1 MTRRLTATAS
11 ESPSANG
18 SRRAEILDTAAALF
32 AASGPRASLKEIADA
47 CGILPGSLYHHFE
60 SKDAIVLELVER
72 YQADVDDIA
81 NRALEAVRRSEHQ
94 DAGKFILDLATAIA
108 TCAVR
113 HRGALLLTMYE
124 SPPGAWDDLVPSAT
138 GSPAT
143 IEAAMLEALR
153 MGQRSRYIRSRIDL
167 PMLAQRLCQS
177 MLQVGVGVFHR
188 SPGGKQTPAIKC
200 RMLLDGLAA
209 HPPADADLDHSS
221 ALSAADRVIATWQ
234 DVDGDADEPTM
245 MLRAVARAEFG
256 RRGYEA
262 TTIRDIAAAAGVSTG
277 SVYRLIG
284 SKDELLESVMH
295 SFAASVNG
303 GWRAVLESDS
313 TTIEKLDALMWVN
326 INLLARF
333 GDEFRI
339 QLAWL
344 RQSPPNTADVGAS
357 LSISSRLRHLGAL
370 LGHGIRI
377 GELRAPGGSA
387 EVRAQCLLEVIWM
400 SEQVVRAGP
409 RTSLA
414 FGRDTLLRG
423 AAIRR

>member
-1 MTRRLTATAS
+1 VTRRLTAAAS
-11 ESPSANG
+11 KAPPANG
-18 SRRAEILDTAAALF
+18 SRRTEILDTAAALF

-60 SKDAIVLELVER
+60 SKDAIVLELVQR
-72 YQADVDDIA
+72 YQADIDDIA
-81 NRALEAVRRSEHQ
+81 KRALAAVPRSGRQ
-94 DAGKFILDLATAIA
+94 DARSFILGLATDIA
-108 TCAVR
+108 TCAVQ

-143 IEAAMLEALR
+143 IEAAMVAALR
-153 MGQRSRYIRSRIDL
+153 MGQRSGYIRPRIAL
-167 PMLAQRLCQS
+167 PMLAQRVCQS

-188 SPGGKQTPAIKC
+188 SPGGEQTPAVKC

-209 HPPADADLDHSS
+209 QSPADADLDRSP
-221 ALSAADRVIATWQ
+221 ARAAADGVIATWR
-234 DVDGDADEPTM
+234 DVGPDADDRAM
-245 MLRAVARAEFG
+245 MLRSVARAEFG

-262 TTIRDIAAAAGVSTG
+262 TTVRDIAAAAGVSTG

-284 SKDELLESVMH
+284 SKDELLESVMR
-295 SFAASVNG
+295 SFAASVNA
-303 GWRAVLESDS
+303 GWKTVLDS
-313 TTIEKLDALMWVN
+313 GSTAIEKLDGLMWVN

-344 RQSPPNTADVGAS
+344 RQSPPSTTDVGAS
-357 LSISSRLRHLGAL
+357 LSISSRLRHLRAL
-370 LGHGIRI
+370 LAHGIRE
-377 GELRAPGGSA
+377 GELQPPGGSA
-387 EVRAQCLLEVIWM
+387 ELRAQCLLELIWS
-400 SEQVVRAGP
+400 SEQLVRAGP
-409 RTSLA
+409 RTALA

-423 AAIRR
+423 AASRR

>member
-1 MTRRLTATAS
+1 V
-11 ESPSANG
+11 
-18 SRRAEILDTAAALF
+18 
-32 AASGPRASLKEIADA
+32 SLKEIADA

-72 YQADVDDIA
+72 YQADIDDLA
-81 NRALEAVRRSEHQ
+81 NRTLEVVGSSDHP
-94 DAGKFILDLATAIA
+94 DAGQFILDLATEIA
-108 TCAVR
+108 TCAIR

-153 MGQRSRYIRSRIDL
+153 MGQRARYIRPRVHL

-188 SPGGKQTPAIKC
+188 SPGGEQTPAIKC
-200 RMLLDGLAA
+200 RILLEGLAA
-209 HPPADADLDHSS
+209 QPPTDADLDHSP
-221 ALSAADRVIATWQ
+221 ALGAAERVIATWQ
-234 DVDGDADEPTM
+234 NLGSEADERIM

-256 RRGYEA
+256 RHGYEA

-284 SKDELLESVMH
+284 SKDELLESVMR
-295 SFAASVNG
+295 SFADSVNA
-303 GWRAVLESDS
+303 GWKAVLESES

-326 INLLARF
+326 INLLAQF

-357 LSISSRLRHLGAL
+357 LSISSRLRHLRSV
-370 LGHGIRI
+370 LGHGIRV
-377 GELRAPGGSA
+377 GELQPPGGSA
-387 EVRAQCLLEVIWM
+387 ELRAQCLLEVIWM
-400 SEQVVRAGP
+400 SEPLVRAGP
-409 RTSLA
+409 GVALR

-423 AAIRR
+423 AVTRR

>member
-1 MTRRLTATAS
+1 MSRRLTATAS
-11 ESPSANG
+11 KLPVANG
-18 SRRAEILDTAAALF
+18 SRREEILATAAALF

-72 YQADVDDIA
+72 YQADIDDTA
-81 NRALEAVRRSEHQ
+81 KRALEAVPRSGRQ
-94 DAGKFILDLATAIA
+94 AARSFILDLATEVA

-143 IEAAMLEALR
+143 IEAAMLAALR
-153 MGQRSRYIRSRIDL
+153 MGQRTRYIRPRIDL
-167 PMLAQRLCQS
+167 PLLAQRLCQS

-188 SPGGKQTPAIKC
+188 SPGSEQTPAIKC

-209 HPPADADLDHSS
+209 HFRGDADLDRSS
-221 ALSAADRVIATWQ
+221 ALAAANRVIATWR
-234 DVDGDADEPTM
+234 DLGGDADERVM

-262 TTIRDIAAAAGVSTG
+262 TTIRDIAAAADVSTG

-284 SKDELLESVMH
+284 SKDELLESVMR
-295 SFAASVNG
+295 SFAASVNA
-303 GWRAVLESDS
+303 GWKAVLESDS
-313 TTIEKLDALMWVN
+313 TVIEKLDGLMWVN
-326 INLLARF
+326 VNLLARF

-357 LSISSRLRHLGAL
+357 LSISSRLRHLRAL
-370 LGHGIRI
+370 LGHGIRE
-377 GELRAPGGSA
+377 GELQPPGGSA
-387 EVRAQCLLEVIWM
+387 ELRAQCLLEVIWM
-400 SEQVVRAGP
+400 SEQLVRAGP
-409 RTSLA
+409 RTALA

-423 AAIRR
+423 AASRP

>member
-1 MTRRLTATAS
+1 VTGRPPATAS
-11 ESPSANG
+11 KPPPADG
-18 SRRAEILDTAAALF
+18 SRRTEILDTAAALF

-72 YQADVDDIA
+72 YQADIDDIA
-81 NRALEAVRRSEHQ
+81 KRALKAVPRSGRQ
-94 DAGKFILDLATAIA
+94 DARSFILDLATDIA

-143 IEAAMLEALR
+143 IEAAMLAALQ
-153 MGQRSRYIRSRIDL
+153 MGQRTAYIRPHIDL

-177 MLQVGVGVFHR
+177 MLQVGVGVFHG
-188 SPGGKQTPAIKC
+188 SPGGEQTPAIKC

-209 HPPADADLDHSS
+209 FFPADANLDRSS
-221 ALSAADRVIATWQ
+221 ALGAADRVIATWH
-234 DVDGDADEPTM
+234 DLGGEADERAM

-262 TTIRDIAAAAGVSTG
+262 TTIRDIAGAAGVSTA

-284 SKDELLESVMH
+284 SKDELLESVMR

-303 GWRAVLESDS
+303 GWKAVLESDS
-313 TTIEKLDALMWVN
+313 TAIEKLDGLMWVN
-326 INLLARF
+326 INLLDRF
-333 GDEFRI
+333 ADEFRI

-344 RQSPPNTADVGAS
+344 RQSPPNTADAGAS
-357 LSISSRLRHLGAL
+357 LSISSRLRHLRAL
-370 LGHGIRI
+370 VGRGIRE
-377 GELRAPGGSA
+377 GELQPPGGSA
-387 EVRAQCLLEVIWM
+387 DLRAQCLLELIWT
-400 SEQVVRAGP
+400 SEQLVRAGS
-409 RTSLA
+409 RTALA

-423 AAIRR
+423 AASRR

>member
-1 MTRRLTATAS
+1 VTRRLTATAS
-11 ESPSANG
+11 KPTLANG
-18 SRRAEILDTAAALF
+18 SRRTEILDTAAALF

-72 YQADVDDIA
+72 YQADIDDIA
-81 NRALEAVRRSEHQ
+81 RRALAAVPPSGRR
-94 DAGKFILDLATAIA
+94 DAGSFILGLATEVA

-124 SPPGAWDDLVPSAT
+124 SPPGAWDDVVPSAT

-143 IEAAMLEALR
+143 IEAAMLAALR
-153 MGQRSRYIRSRIDL
+153 MGQRTGYIRSPIEL

-177 MLQVGVGVFHR
+177 MLQVGVGVFYR
-188 SPGGKQTPAIKC
+188 SPGGEQTPAIKC

-209 HPPADADLDHSS
+209 EAPADADLDRSS
-221 ALSAADRVIATWQ
+221 ALAAADDVIATWQ
-234 DVDGDADEPTM
+234 DLGADADERAT
-245 MLRAVARAEFG
+245 MLRTVARAEFG

-284 SKDELLESVMH
+284 SKDELLESVMR
-295 SFAASVNG
+295 SFAASVNS
-303 GWRAVLESDS
+303 GWKTVLDS
-313 TTIEKLDALMWVN
+313 NSSAIEKLDGLMWVN

-344 RQSPPNTADVGAS
+344 RQSPPNTADAGAS
-357 LSISSRLRHLGAL
+357 LSISSRLRHLRTL
-370 LGHGIRI
+370 LGHGIRN
-377 GELRAPGGSA
+377 GELQPPGGSA
-387 EVRAQCLLEVIWM
+387 ELRAQCLLEVIWM
-400 SEQVVRAGP
+400 SEQLVRIGP
-409 RTSLA
+409 RAALA

-423 AAIRR
+423 AAGRR